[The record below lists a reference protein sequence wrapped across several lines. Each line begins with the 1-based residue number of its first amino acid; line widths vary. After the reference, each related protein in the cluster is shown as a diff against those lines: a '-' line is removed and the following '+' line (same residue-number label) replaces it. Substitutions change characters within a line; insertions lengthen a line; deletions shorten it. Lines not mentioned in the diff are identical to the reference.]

1 MIHDLRH
8 IRAFLALA
16 RAGSFTRA
24 AAELHMSQPTL
35 TVQIQQLETAVGVKL
50 FDRSKRHVALTQAG
64 RDLLVPLE
72 RILIDIEA
80 IAASTDELLAHRR
93 GLVTVAALPSVAA
106 GLLPRAIRK
115 LSESYPGIT
124 VRVFDGVASTVAAMV
139 KAGQVDF
146 GISSQTYG
154 DRELASHV
162 LIMDR
167 LCAVVATD
175 HALAK
180 KRSMTLHE
188 LARHPLILMVKDSS
202 SRQIVDLAFN
212 REGLV
217 SNVAYETTYGTT
229 VAGLAQA
236 GLGRRHPARVD
247 GRPDPP
253 ASAAHPRR
261 GTDAPHQH
269 HHARRPVAVT
279 HRRQVQADSGRI
291 RWQCRCIDRSGRFRC
306 LWPSLGHLSDEQGSA
321 TRLIHDRTRLT
332 TCYAGD

>member
-24 AAELHMSQPTL
+24 AVELHVSQPTL
-35 TVQIQQLETAVGVKL
+35 TVQIQQLEIEVGVKL
-50 FDRSKRHVALTQAG
+50 FDRNKRHVALTQAG
-64 RDLLVPLE
+64 RDLLIPLE
-72 RILIDIEA
+72 RILIDVEA

-106 GLLPRAIRK
+106 GILPRAIRK
-115 LSESYPGIT
+115 LSESFPGIT
-124 VRVFDGVASTVAAMV
+124 VRVFDGVASAVAAMV
-139 KAGQVDF
+139 RAGQVDF

-154 DRELASHV
+154 DRELTSDV

-175 HALAK
+175 HPLAK

-188 LARHPLILMVKDSS
+188 LARHPLILMLKDSS

-236 GLGRRHPARVD
+236 GLGVGILPESMVGSSRLQQLSIRGGALSRRISVIKRA
-247 GRPDPP
+247 GRSLSPT
-253 ASAAHPRR
+253 AGKLRQTLQTLAAAESSRR
-261 GTDAPHQH
+261 
-269 HHARRPVAVT
+269 
-279 HRRQVQADSGRI
+279 
-291 RWQCRCIDRSGRFRC
+291 
-306 LWPSLGHLSDEQGSA
+306 
-321 TRLIHDRTRLT
+321 
-332 TCYAGD
+332 

>member
-35 TVQIQQLETAVGVKL
+35 TVQIQQLENAVGIRL

-64 RDLLVPLE
+64 RDLRVPLE
-72 RILIDIEA
+72 RILIDVEA

-106 GLLPRAIRK
+106 GLLPRAIRE
-115 LSESYPGIT
+115 LSQSYPGIT
-124 VRVFDGVASTVAAMV
+124 VRVFDGVASAVAAMV

-154 DRELASHV
+154 DRELTSHV

-167 LCAVVATD
+167 LCAVVSTD
-175 HALAK
+175 HPLAK

-236 GLGRRHPARVD
+236 GLGVGILPESMVGPVRLHQLRIRGEALTRRISIILRA
-247 GRPDPP
+247 GRSLSPT
-253 ASAAHPRR
+253 A
-261 GTDAPHQH
+261 GKL
-269 HHARRPVAVT
+269 
-279 HRRQVQADSGRI
+279 RQVVETLAAPLR
-291 RWQCRCIDRSGRFRC
+291 
-306 LWPSLGHLSDEQGSA
+306 
-321 TRLIHDRTRLT
+321 
-332 TCYAGD
+332 